1 MYTSCVRLFY
11 AITWGQGETD
21 VPKSA
26 LPKEFL
32 QIIVN
37 VKQVWR
43 PQYEAVIYDVENDDQ
58 NTRIKGNSLLILC
71 LFVLFF
77 SLLIGIKISKGS
89 LLLPYLFSL
98 ATEQNWNCF
107 FNNIQPICQNT
118 ALFVLWTKQKQPT
131 ATGKCIPSLGILSI
145 HRFTCTFPNWGGGA
159 LPEGTRSRFSAI
171 LISVDAKQ
179 DFPAAVLQ
187 FCLVHWNSWKE
198 AVGKQTEHTSTT
210 VNSNQGTHISFFLFF

>member
-11 AITWGQGETD
+11 AIAWGQGETD

-89 LLLPYLFSL
+89 CFCLISFHLQLSKTGTVSSTIFSL
-98 ATEQNWNCF
+98 SVK
-107 FNNIQPICQNT
+107 IQLCLCCKLI
-118 ALFVLWTKQKQPT
+118 QKQPS

-159 LPEGTRSRFSAI
+159 LPEGTRSHFSAI

-198 AVGKQTEHTSTT
+198 AVEKQTEHTSTT